1 MGASDTDGVGDGG
14 HGTRLC
20 EERIGLAAAES
31 HNRTFR
37 VDAEVKGLEVGLP
50 RQAVRDLD
58 IDSRVA
64 GADALAEKHRAGL
77 ENNVKVGIGAC
88 WRCE

>member
-1 MGASDTDGVGDGG
+1 MGASDTNGVSDGR
-14 HGTRLC
+14 HCTRLC
-20 EERIGLAAAES
+20 EERICLAAAKS

-37 VDAEVKGLEVGLP
+37 VDADVKSLEVSLP

-58 IDSRVA
+58 VDSRVA
-64 GADALAEKHRAGL
+64 GADSLAEKHRAGL
-77 ENNVKVGIGAC
+77 ENNVKVGICAC